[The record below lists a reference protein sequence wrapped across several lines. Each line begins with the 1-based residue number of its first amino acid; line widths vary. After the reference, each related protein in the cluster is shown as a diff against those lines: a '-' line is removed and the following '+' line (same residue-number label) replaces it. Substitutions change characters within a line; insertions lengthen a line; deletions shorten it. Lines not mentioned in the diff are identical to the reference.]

1 MFLSIHY
8 AIGERSQKMVRIV
21 KKAEVRRQEIVA
33 AARQLF
39 QVKEYEKTTMQ
50 DVMNQLGI
58 AKGTIYH
65 YFKSKEE
72 MLEAVIEDIVE
83 EDITRKQLLMGETHG
98 NAIEKIRS
106 LVSAGNM
113 AAGNAKILEPLH
125 HPGNLGMHIRQLAAT
140 LMRQAPL
147 YAELIQQGCD
157 EGLFQTEHPLECAE
171 FILSAVQF
179 LTDMGIHPWAQE
191 DLIRRA
197 MAFPPMIES
206 LLNAPQGS
214 FQFMLEQL

>member
-1 MFLSIHY
+1 
-8 AIGERSQKMVRIV
+8 MVRIV

-39 QVKEYEKTTMQ
+39 EVKEYDRTTMQ
-50 DVMNQLGI
+50 DVMDQLGI

-72 MLEAVIEDIVE
+72 LLQAVVEDIVA
-83 EDITRKQLLMGETHG
+83 EDLARKQALMNESSG
-98 NAIEKIRS
+98 NALEKVRTLLRAGS
-106 LVSAGNM
+106 LADENAG
-113 AAGNAKILEPLH
+113 ILENLH
-125 HPGNLGMHIRQLAAT
+125 SPGNLGMHIHLLAVA
-140 LMRQAPL
+140 LMGQAPL
-147 YAELIQQGCD
+147 YADLIQQGCA

-197 MAFPPMIES
+197 MAFPSIIEA
-206 LLNAPQGS
+206 LLNAPKGS
-214 FQFMLEQL
+214 FQFMLGQL

>member
-1 MFLSIHY
+1 
-8 AIGERSQKMVRIV
+8 MVRIV

-33 AARQLF
+33 TARSLF
-39 QVKEYEKTTMQ
+39 QASEYEKTTMQ
-50 DVMNQLGI
+50 DVMDELDI

-72 MLEAVIEDIVE
+72 LLEAVVENIVE
-83 EDITRKQLLMGETHG
+83 EDLAGKQILMKETRG
-98 NAIEKIRS
+98 NALEKIRT
-106 LVSAGNM
+106 LINAGNL
-113 AAGNAKILEPLH
+113 AGEHAEILEPLH
-125 HPGNLGMHIRQLAAT
+125 HPGNLGMHIRQLAVT

-147 YAELIQQGCD
+147 YAELIRQGCN
-157 EGLFQTEHPLECAE
+157 EGLFQTEYPLECAE

-179 LTDMGIHPWAQE
+179 LTDMGIHPWTQP

-197 MAFPPMIES
+197 MAFPAIIEA
-206 LLNAPQGS
+206 LLKAPQGS

>member
-1 MFLSIHY
+1 
-8 AIGERSQKMVRIV
+8 MVRIV
-21 KKAEVRRQEIVA
+21 KQAEVRRQEIVA

-50 DVMNQLGI
+50 DVMDELGI

-72 MLEAVIEDIVE
+72 LLEAVVENIVDEDIAHKE
-83 EDITRKQLLMGETHG
+83 KLMKETSG
-98 NAIEKIRS
+98 NAINKIRTLIS
-106 LVSAGNM
+106 TGSM
-113 AAGNAKILEPLH
+113 ADEHAEILEHLH
-125 HPGNLGMHIRQLAAT
+125 HPGNLGMHIRQLAVT

-147 YAELIQQGCD
+147 YAELIRQGCD
-157 EGLFQTEHPLECAE
+157 EGLFQTDYPLECAE

-179 LTDMGIHPWAQE
+179 LTDLGIHPWAQE

-197 MAFPPMIES
+197 RAFPSMIEA
-206 LLNAPQGS
+206 LLKAPQGS
-214 FQFMLEQL
+214 FQFMLEPL

>member
-1 MFLSIHY
+1 
-8 AIGERSQKMVRIV
+8 MVRIV

-33 AARQLF
+33 AARSLF
-39 QVKEYEKTTMQ
+39 QAKEYEKTTMQ
-50 DVMNQLGI
+50 DVMDHLGI

-72 MLEAVIEDIVE
+72 LLEAVVENIVE
-83 EDITRKQLLMGETHG
+83 EDIARKEILMKETSG
-98 NAIEKIRS
+98 NALNKIRA
-106 LVSAGNM
+106 LISAGSL
-113 AAGNAKILEPLH
+113 ADEHTEILEHLH
-125 HPGNLGMHIRQLAAT
+125 HPGNLGMHVRQLAVT

-147 YAELIQQGCD
+147 YGELVRQGCK
-157 EGLFQTEHPLECAE
+157 EGLFQTEYPLECAE

-197 MAFPPMIES
+197 MAFPPMIEA
-206 LLNAPQGS
+206 LLKAPAGS
-214 FQFMLEQL
+214 FQFMLEQF

>member
-1 MFLSIHY
+1 
-8 AIGERSQKMVRIV
+8 MVRIV
-21 KKAEVRRQEIVA
+21 KKAEVRRQEIVS

-39 QVKEYEKTTMQ
+39 QAKEYEKTTMQ
-50 DVMNQLGI
+50 DVMDQLGI

-65 YFKSKEE
+65 YFNSKEE
-72 MLEAVIEDIVE
+72 LLEAVVENIVE
-83 EDITRKQLLMGETHG
+83 EDLARKQALMKEARG
-98 NAIEKIRS
+98 NAIEKIRI
-106 LVSAGNM
+106 LIHAGNM
-113 AAGNAKILEPLH
+113 ADAHAEILEGLH
-125 HPGNLGMHIRQLAAT
+125 HPGNLGMHIRQLAVT

-147 YAELIQQGCD
+147 YGELIRQGCE

-171 FILSAVQF
+171 FILSAIQF

-206 LLNAPQGS
+206 LLKAPQGS
-214 FQFMLEQL
+214 FQFMLEQI

>member
-1 MFLSIHY
+1 
-8 AIGERSQKMVRIV
+8 MVRTV

-33 AARQLF
+33 AARHLF

-50 DVMNQLGI
+50 DVMDLLGI

-72 MLEAVIEDIVE
+72 LLEAVVEDIVE
-83 EDITRKQLLMGETHG
+83 EDFASKQTLMKEARG
-98 NAIEKIRS
+98 NALEKVRLLIR
-106 LVSAGNM
+106 AGNM
-113 AAGNAKILEPLH
+113 AANNAEILEHLH
-125 HPGNLGMHIRQLAAT
+125 HPGNLGMHIRQLAVA

-147 YAELIQQGCD
+147 YADLIQQGCE

-171 FILSAVQF
+171 FILSAMQF

-197 MAFPPMIES
+197 MAFPSMIEA
-206 LLNAPQGS
+206 LLKAPQGS
-214 FQFMLEQL
+214 FQFLLEQ